1 MRNKWTSFKSLASLG
16 LGASLGLVVM
26 GVGSCGDKTPIE
38 EMPPIIEET
47 PPTVVPM
54 NPEMAFDHDGVLS
67 PVGDVFADGQ
77 QVPVEKSQRM
87 HACGKL
93 TYPTLSR
100 ILSRRGV
107 TVTAGAQCTDANGS
121 FDCTAG
127 SLYVSGN
134 LVLGTANYPA
144 RVSESDRNST
154 GGIVRMQDIL
164 IAASEMLVTST
175 NQTGTFAATGNDCAG
190 ASLFNA
196 GTPAT
201 CNADGFACYVGVPL
215 TQGQLTLCNQM
226 LADRDINDP
235 LIAKRLTLSAL
246 ASSIFLCD

>member
-1 MRNKWTSFKSLASLG
+1 MRNVWTSFKSLASLG

-26 GVGSCGDKTPIE
+26 GASSCGDKAPVEEPPPVIE
-38 EMPPIIEET
+38 EM

-54 NPEMAFDHDGVLS
+54 NPEMAFDHDGVLN
-67 PVGDVFADGQ
+67 PVGDVFSDGQ

-87 HACGKL
+87 HACGKI

-121 FDCTAG
+121 FDCTSG

-164 IAASEMLVTST
+164 IAAAEMLVTST
-175 NQTGTFAATGNDCAG
+175 NPTGTFAAGTDCAG
-190 ASLFNA
+190 ASLFNT

-201 CNADGFACYVGVPL
+201 CNPDGIACYVGVPL

-226 LADRDINDP
+226 LADPTNTDP

>member
-1 MRNKWTSFKSLASLG
+1 MRNVWTSFKSLASLG

-26 GVGSCGDKTPIE
+26 GVGSCGDNKPVE
-38 EMPPIIEET
+38 EMPPVIEDPT
-47 PPTVVPM
+47 PTVVPM
-54 NPEMAFDHDGVLS
+54 NPEMAFDHDGTLAG
-67 PVGDVFADGQ
+67 VGDVFADGQ

-87 HACGKL
+87 HACGKI

-107 TVTAGAQCTDANGS
+107 TVTAGTQCTDANGS

-154 GGIVRMQDIL
+154 GGIVRLQDIL
-164 IAASEMLVTST
+164 IAAAEALITGANPTGSFTS
-175 NQTGTFAATGNDCAG
+175 GDCMG

-201 CNADGFACYVGVPL
+201 CNADGFACFVGVPL

-226 LADRDINDP
+226 LADPTNTDP
-235 LIAKRLTLSAL
+235 TIAKRLTLSAL
-246 ASSIFLCD
+246 ASSIYLCD